1 MLNEIVSE
9 FQNLRDQI
17 VGDAASKLSPHTKPR
32 SGATTSSIRK
42 IVGQLKA
49 VGIST
54 PYIERLAWGFY
65 WSSEEP
71 GKPSTFR
78 QGHLDVEV
86 QHAPEILPKLT
97 IYEWLFDPERR
108 TTGEITVLA

>member
-1 MLNEIVSE
+1 MLNELISE
-9 FQNLRDQI
+9 FQSLRDQI
-17 VGDAASKLSPHTKPR
+17 VGDAASKLSPDTKPR
-32 SGATTSSIRK
+32 HDATTSSIRK

-49 VGIST
+49 AGIST
-54 PYIERLAWGFY
+54 PYIEHLAWGFY

-97 IYEWLFDPERR
+97 IYEWLFDPEKR

>member
-9 FQNLRDQI
+9 FQSLREQFL
-17 VGDAASKLSPHTKPR
+17 GDAASSLFPHAKPR
-32 SGATTSSIRK
+32 SDATTSSIRK

-86 QHAPEILPKLT
+86 QHAPETLPNLT